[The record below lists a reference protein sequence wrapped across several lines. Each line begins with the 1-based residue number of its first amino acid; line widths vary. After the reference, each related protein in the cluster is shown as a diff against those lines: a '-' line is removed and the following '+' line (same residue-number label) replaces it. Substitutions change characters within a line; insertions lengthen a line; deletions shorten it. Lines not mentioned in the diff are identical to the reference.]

1 MKNDVTF
8 LAILIGLFVLAFL
21 LVAGCDRIIAR
32 DSEALDADPAPGDPE
47 SDPGEPGGPGTGTGP
62 EHDDGRTTAEEV
74 AA

>member
-1 MKNDVTF
+1 VKNDVTF

-32 DSEALDADPAPGDPE
+32 DSEALDSELAPGDPQPDE
-47 SDPGEPGGPGTGTGP
+47 
-62 EHDDGRTTAEEV
+62 GRTTPEEV